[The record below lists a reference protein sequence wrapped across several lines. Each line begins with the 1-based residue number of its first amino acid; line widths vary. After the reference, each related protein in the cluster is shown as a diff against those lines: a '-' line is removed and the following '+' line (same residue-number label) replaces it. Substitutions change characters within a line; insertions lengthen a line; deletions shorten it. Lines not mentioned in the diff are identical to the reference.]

1 MDRYLFSLFL
11 LLLLSLQAKAQTIL
25 APTDDAYV
33 VSDEPSANFGSLE
46 TLEVQASE
54 GNDSDRYTYLKF
66 DLSTLEE
73 LQGQVI
79 LQLHDVHNGSVN
91 EDIQIRVFNDTD
103 FSENLINGISQ
114 PTAFRDIRY
123 GRETGKVVR
132 FDLTE
137 WANYVITAG
146 EPLRVQIYTETVAP
160 SVQFASSENA
170 DSTLHPKLL
179 CNKWRM
185 ATLPVV
191 NLKGAV
197 NTNLVQLTPQ
207 GRLAYNADELGGTL
221 IDFGM
226 VGYHQGLKPIPNVAV
241 VRTFS
246 PTFGDRRAEIQAAID
261 EVSALPKDEKGHRGA
276 ILLTAGSYDIR
287 GTLKIDSSGIVI
299 RGEGKGTTGTVL
311 LNTDTTQITVLQITG
326 NNTIKKIPDSRV
338 NIIDPYVPIGSKRII
353 VEAGHEFQPGD
364 TVVIELRPNQV
375 WIDSLGM
382 DKLEA
387 DCGPGRD
394 NWTPQEFYVDS
405 RNRITGVIGDT
416 LYLNSPMADP
426 IDSTYAL
433 GRILKYDFDGIEEVG
448 IENIRFES
456 SVPATDETK
465 RAKVVISSLQSRNC
479 WFKNIHAKSFISS
492 LLTVQGSY
500 QITVDSCVVEGFTS
514 INSGGRRNA
523 VNLVGRTS
531 HVLVKNSTA
540 NEGRHSFT
548 LAGRVR
554 GPNVFYN
561 CTSANA
567 FAESGPRNKW
577 STGTLWEGFD
587 TNNDL
592 WIQNRRCDGVGQG
605 WGGGQQLVW
614 NSTIGGSLVLQNPP
628 LTHTNW
634 SIGTTTTHTNVA
646 DNGFVTSLGYVESE
660 NTAVGF
666 SLYLRQAMDYQA
678 RNYSCE
684 YPVGSSCDDLNPN
697 TVNDVVQADGCT
709 CQGEAGFSVKLFL
722 EGPYDEATGLM
733 NDGLRAGGILPEED
747 PFGKGTTLNA
757 SLLEVEGP
765 NAIVDWVM
773 MEVRD
778 ATNPNLLA
786 AQIPLLLQRDG
797 DVMDVEGNTL
807 LNYQELMG
815 QGFIL
820 LLRHANHLYLSTATA
835 VNLASNPLVD
845 FTDPNNPLLGANS
858 SGTILG
864 DKLLMKGGD
873 ANGDGVINAID
884 KNQYWRTENGS
895 VYEYGVTR
903 ADFNLDGAVNAIDKN
918 ELWRKNN
925 GRIVNLP
932 N

>member
-1 MDRYLFSLFL
+1 MDRYLFSLCL

-33 VSDEPSANFGSLE
+33 VSDEPSTNFGSLQ
-46 TLEVQASE
+46 TLDVQATD
-54 GNDSDRYTYLKF
+54 GNNSNRYSYLRF
-66 DLSTLEE
+66 DLSTLQE

-79 LQLHDVHNGSVN
+79 LQLHDVNDGPVN
-91 EDIQIRVFNDTD
+91 EDIQLRVFNETD
-103 FSENLINGISQ
+103 FSENLLDSISQ
-114 PTAFRDIRY
+114 PTAFREIRY
-123 GRETGKVVR
+123 GRETGKIVR

-137 WANYVITAG
+137 WANYVIVAG
-146 EPLRVQIYTETVAP
+146 EPLRVQLYTETAGP
-160 SVQFASSENA
+160 PAQFASSENT
-170 DSTLHPKLL
+170 DTSLHPKLL

-185 ATLPVV
+185 ATLPFV
-191 NLKGAV
+191 NLKEAV
-197 NTNLVQLTPQ
+197 NTNLVQLGPQ
-207 GRLAYNADELGGTL
+207 GRLAYNADERGSTL

-226 VGYHQGLKPIPNVAV
+226 VGYHQGMKPIPNVAV

-246 PTFGDRRAEIQAAID
+246 PTFGDRTAEIQAVID
-261 EVSALPKDEKGHRGA
+261 EVAGLPKDEHGHRGA
-276 ILLTAGSYDIR
+276 ILLTAGSYQIK

-299 RGEGKGTTGTVL
+299 RGEGSGATGTVL
-311 LNTDTTQITVLQITG
+311 LNTDMTQITVLEIAG
-326 NNTIKKIPDSRV
+326 NNTIKKIPASRV
-338 NIIDPYVPIGSKRII
+338 NIVDTYVPIGGKRII
-353 VEAGHEFQPGD
+353 VESGHEFQPGD
-364 TVVIELRPNQV
+364 PVVIELRPNQL

-382 DKLEA
+382 DKLEEE
-387 DCGPGRD
+387 CGAGKE

-405 RNRITGVIGDT
+405 RNSILRVIGDT
-416 LYLNSPMADP
+416 LYLNSPIADP
-426 IDSTYAL
+426 IDGAYAL
-433 GRILKYDFDGIEEVG
+433 GRILKYEFDGIEEVG
-448 IENIRFES
+448 IENIRFQS
-456 SVPATDETK
+456 SVVSTEEEK
-465 RAKVVISSLQSRNC
+465 RANVVISSLQIRNS
-479 WFKNIHAKSFISS
+479 WFRNIHADSFISS
-492 LLTVQGSY
+492 LLTMQGSH
-500 QITVDSCVVEGFTS
+500 QITVDSCVVEGYIS

-523 VNLVGRTS
+523 FNLVGRTS

-577 STGTLWEGFD
+577 STGTLWEGFQ

-614 NSTIGGSLVLQNPP
+614 NSTINGSLVLQNPP

-634 SIGTTTTHTNVA
+634 SIGNTTTHSNTA
-646 DNGFVTSLGYVESE
+646 DNGFVADLGYVESE
-660 NTAVGF
+660 NVPVGF

-678 RNYSCE
+678 RNYSCQ
-684 YPVGSSCDDLNPN
+684 YPVGSSCDDLDPN
-697 TVNDVVQADGCT
+697 TINDVIQADGCT
-709 CQGEAGFSVKLFL
+709 CQGEKGFSVKLLL
-722 EGPYDEATGLM
+722 EGPYDEASGLM
-733 NDGLRAGGILPEED
+733 NDGLRTSGILSEVD
-747 PFGKGTTLNA
+747 PFGKGTRLTPN
-757 SLLEVEGP
+757 LLTVEGP
-765 NAIVDWVM
+765 DAVVDWVM

-797 DVMDVEGNTL
+797 DVMSTEGSTFL
-807 LNYQELMG
+807 SYQNLMG
-815 QGFIL
+815 QNFIL

-835 VNLASNPLVD
+835 VNFASNSLVD
-845 FTDPNNPLLGANS
+845 FSDPNNQLLGGNIT
-858 SGTILG
+858 GTILG

-884 KNQYWRTENGS
+884 KNQYWRTENGDT
-895 VYEYGVTR
+895 YEYGVTR
-903 ADFNLDGAVNAIDKN
+903 ADFNLDGVVNAIDKN
-918 ELWRKNN
+918 EFWRRNN